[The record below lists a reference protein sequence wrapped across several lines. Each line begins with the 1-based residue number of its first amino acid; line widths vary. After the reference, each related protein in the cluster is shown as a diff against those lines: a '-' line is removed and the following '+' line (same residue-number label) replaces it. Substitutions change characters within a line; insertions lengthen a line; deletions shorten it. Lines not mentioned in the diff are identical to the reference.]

1 MLQNH
6 SRANSSNAKQVFR
19 QFAWNLAGSLKT
31 PKIAK
36 NSPKRSRV
44 KTRSKRGG
52 AK

>member
-6 SRANSSNAKQVFR
+6 SKTNSSNAKQVFR

-31 PKIAK
+31 PK
-36 NSPKRSRV
+36 NLPKRSRV
-44 KTRSKRGG
+44 KTRAKRGG